1 MQSTKTTILPSA
13 YLGSI
18 EYFAYLVQKKCII
31 EYHDYFIKQSL
42 RTRCEIYGPN
52 GKQSLIVPKT
62 RKGSSN
68 SIIKDITISYDHSW
82 QKEHW
87 NSITSNYRSSPY
99 FEYFEDE
106 FETHFSF
113 KHKYLID
120 LNSSLTQKVLD
131 FLQCDQPLK
140 FSTSYISNSEAIEL
154 RKYNFNQA
162 ETPRYEQ
169 VFEDKHEFIPK
180 LSILDLLFNEG
191 NNALEYLKQLKI
203 K

>member
-18 EYFAYLVQKKCII
+18 EYFAYLVQNNCII
-31 EYHDYFIKQSL
+31 ECHDYFIKQSL

-62 RKGSSN
+62 RKGSSS
-68 SIIKDITISYDHSW
+68 SIIKDITINYDHSW

-87 NSITSNYRSSPY
+87 NSITSYYRSSPY

-106 FETHFSF
+106 FENHFF
-113 KHKYLID
+113 VKHNFLID
-120 LNSSLTQKVLD
+120 LNSSLTQMMLD
-131 FLQCDQPLK
+131 FLQCDQALN
-140 FSTSYISNSEAIEL
+140 FSTSYIKNSEAIDL
-154 RKYNFNQA
+154 RKYNFNQI

-169 VFEDKHEFIPK
+169 VFENKHKFIPK

-191 NNALEYLKQLKI
+191 NFALEYLKQLKI